1 MSDQLE
7 RLLADLELEL
17 TEIDSELERMMERRV
32 ELIFRRMDV
41 KHAVDNI
48 KKTNGAD
55 LID

>member
-17 TEIDSELERMMERRV
+17 SEIDSELERMMDRRV

-41 KHAVDNI
+41 THAINNI

-55 LID
+55 HIG